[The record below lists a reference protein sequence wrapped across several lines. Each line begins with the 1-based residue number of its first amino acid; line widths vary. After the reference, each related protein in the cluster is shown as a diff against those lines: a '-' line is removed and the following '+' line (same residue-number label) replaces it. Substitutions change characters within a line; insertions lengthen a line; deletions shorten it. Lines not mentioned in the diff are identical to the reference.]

1 MLWIFREVY
10 VLVPHILSKDLL
22 LQELKNLRQKVPFR
36 FLPWHS
42 LSIYLYLCVQCGR
55 PGFDPWVGKIPWRRQ
70 WHPTP
75 VLLPGQSHGW
85 RSLVGWSP
93 WGRWGSDTTERLHF
107 HFHYFIWRMILPR
120 DTYTAKFCAG
130 LQSEVCTRT
139 GNGSI
144 VWFYLSEHGF

>member
-1 MLWIFREVY
+1 MLEFQMWLCNYAGLAIFLFQLGTILTNILDSFPPLLITLTIWFLGIKRS
-10 VLVPHILSKDLL
+10 PHYFMARH
-22 LQELKNLRQKVPFR
+22 QYR
-36 FLPWHS
+36 
-42 LSIYLYLCVQCGR
+42 
-55 PGFDPWVGKIPWRRQ
+55 RRQ

-75 VLLPGQSHGW
+75 VLLPGKSHGR
-85 RSLVGWSP
+85 RSLVGCSP

-107 HFHYFIWRMILPR
+107 HFHYFIWRMILHR

-130 LQSEVCTRT
+130 LQSEVCTCT